1 VVGNSTFY
9 DVLVP
14 VEALYAELLE
24 QHGFAGVE
32 VKRIRKRN
40 SKKALFEFSVSAR
53 LR

>member
-1 VVGNSTFY
+1 
-9 DVLVP
+9 
-14 VEALYAELLE
+14 
-24 QHGFAGVE
+24 VE